1 MKHTWTVEPTD
12 IKKVKAFLDLHR
24 DDLFVRQRIEWN
36 LRDKKPA
43 VKKEDFW
50 QQMVACLLTTQQRS
64 GPTSAVTRFI
74 RTTPFP
80 LAYKT
85 CLAQP
90 NVEKFAKG
98 TLTKFGGLR
107 RTNRLASEIANNL
120 SKLEKDSWQQT
131 LDTLGN
137 LRTNKAAG
145 PEREAAD
152 FIDDSF
158 AGFGPKQARNL
169 LQSLGLTRH
178 EIPIDSRITKWLNK
192 FGFPVPLSASAL
204 ADSNYYCFVLDGFQA
219 LCLACEVAPC
229 VLDAAIFTSF
239 DGGGWTEENIVW

>member
-1 MKHTWTVEPTD
+1 VKHTWTIEPTD
-12 IKKVKAFLDLHR
+12 IKKVMAFLDLHR

-36 LRDKKPA
+36 LRDEKPA
-43 VKKEDFW
+43 VEKAEFW
-50 QQMVACLLTTQQRS
+50 QQIVACLLTTQQRS

-90 NVEKFAKG
+90 SVEKFAKD
-98 TLTKFGGLR
+98 TMTTFGGLR
-107 RTNRLASEIANNL
+107 RTNRLAIEIAKNL
-120 SKLEKDSWQQT
+120 TLLESGLWQQT
-131 LDTLGN
+131 LDKLGT
-137 LRTNKAAG
+137 LRTNKAVGA
-145 PEREAAD
+145 EREAAD
-152 FIDDSF
+152 FIDDKF

-178 EIPIDSRITKWLNK
+178 EIPIDSRITKWLNE
-192 FGFPVPLSASAL
+192 FGFPVRLSASAL
-204 ADSNYYCFVLDGFQA
+204 SDPNYYCFVMEGFQA
-219 LCLACEVAPC
+219 LCRACAVAPC
-229 VLDAAIFTSF
+229 VLDAAIFASF

>member
-1 MKHTWTVEPTD
+1 MGFIYVPVREKKPMKHTWTIEPFD

-36 LRDKKPA
+36 LRDEKLP
-43 VKKEDFW
+43 VKKADFW

-64 GPTSAVTRFI
+64 GPTSTVTRFI

-107 RTNRLASEIANNL
+107 RTNRLAREIATNL
-120 SKLEKDSWQQT
+120 TRLEEGLWNRALNT
-131 LDTLGN
+131 LDT
-137 LRTNKAAG
+137 LRTNKAVS
-145 PEREAAD
+145 PERVAAD
-152 FIDDSF
+152 FIDDNF

-169 LQSLGLTRH
+169 LQSLGLTQH
-178 EIPIDSRITKWLNK
+178 EIPIDSRITKWLNE
-192 FGFPVPLSASAL
+192 FGFPVRLSASPGRHELLLLRHGRFPGVVPGLRGCAL
-204 ADSNYYCFVLDGFQA
+204 RPGCGHLRQ
-219 LCLACEVAPC
+219 L
-229 VLDAAIFTSF
+229 
-239 DGGGWTEENIVW
+239 

>member
-1 MKHTWTVEPTD
+1 MKHTWTIEPPD

-36 LRDKKPA
+36 LRDDKPP

-50 QQMVACLLTTQQRS
+50 QQMVACLLTTQQHS

-85 CLAQP
+85 CLEQH
-90 NVEKFAKG
+90 NVEKFAKA
-98 TLTKFGGLR
+98 TLTRFGGLR
-107 RTNRLASEIANNL
+107 RTNLLAGEIATNL
-120 SKLEKDSWQQT
+120 TRLEEGLWRQT
-131 LDTLGN
+131 LETLGT
-137 LRTNKAAG
+137 LGSNKDVG

-152 FIDDSF
+152 FIDDNF

-178 EIPIDSRITKWLNK
+178 EIPIDSRITKWLNE
-192 FGFPVPLSASAL
+192 FGFPVRLSASAL
-204 ADSNYYCFVLDGFQA
+204 ADPNYYCFVMDGCQA
-219 LCLACEVAPC
+219 LCRACEVAPC
-229 VLDAAIFTSF
+229 VLNAAIFVSF
-239 DGGGWTEENIVW
+239 DGGGGTEKNIVW

>member
-1 MKHTWTVEPTD
+1 MKHTWTIEPTD

-24 DDLFVRQRIEWN
+24 DDLFVRQRTEWN
-36 LRDKKPA
+36 LRDEKPA

-80 LAYKT
+80 LAHKT
-85 CLAQP
+85 CIEQP
-90 NVEKFAKG
+90 NVEKFAKD

-107 RTNRLASEIANNL
+107 RTNRLANEISTNL
-120 SKLEKDSWQQT
+120 TRLEEGLWLRT
-131 LDTLGN
+131 LDTLGT
-137 LRTNKAAG
+137 LRTNHSVGA
-145 PEREAAD
+145 EREAAD
-152 FIDDSF
+152 FIDGNF
-158 AGFGPKQARNL
+158 TGFGPKQARNL

-178 EIPIDSRITKWLNK
+178 EIPIDSRITKWLNE
-192 FGFPVPLSASAL
+192 FGFPVRLSASAL
-204 ADSNYYCFVLDGFQA
+204 ADSNYYCFVMDGFQV
-219 LCLACEVAPC
+219 LCQASGVAPC

-239 DGGGWTEENIVW
+239 DAGGWTEENIVW

>member
-1 MKHTWTVEPTD
+1 MKHTWTIEPTD

-36 LRDKKPA
+36 LRDEKPDVEKA
-43 VKKEDFW
+43 DFW

-80 LAYKT
+80 LGYKT
-85 CLAQP
+85 CTAEAS
-90 NVEKFAKG
+90 VERFAKA

-107 RTNRLASEIANNL
+107 RTNLVAGEIATNL
-120 SKLEKDSWQQT
+120 TRLEDGLWQRT
-131 LDTLGN
+131 LETLGT
-137 LRTNKAAG
+137 LRSNKDVG

-152 FIDDSF
+152 FIDDNF

-178 EIPIDSRITKWLNK
+178 EIPIDSRITKWLNE
-192 FGFPVPLSASAL
+192 FGFPVRLSASAL
-204 ADSNYYCFVLDGFQA
+204 ADPNYYCFVMEGFQA
-219 LCLACEVAPC
+219 LCRACEVAPC
-229 VLDAAIFTSF
+229 VLDAAIFASF